1 MIRKALHGREVEPAV
16 AFRII
21 LYSYCKT
28 FSISPAE
35 AQHTSMKLMNE
46 MLEIH
51 SEVETMKNNEM
62 KKELK
67 KKNFNK
73 NRNIISTSRVF

>member
-1 MIRKALHGREVEPAV
+1 MIRKALHGREVEPSV

-21 LYSYCKT
+21 LYSYCKI

-46 MLEIH
+46 MLQIH
-51 SEVETMKNNEM
+51 AEVESIKH
-62 KKELK
+62 KEIEREA
-67 KKNFNK
+67 KKND
-73 NRNIISTSRVF
+73 RHGSRPF

>member
-1 MIRKALHGREVEPAV
+1 MIRRALHGREVEPTV

-35 AQHTSMKLMNE
+35 AQHTSMKLMTE

-51 SEVETMKNNEM
+51 SEVEKLKNKEIEKEM
-62 KKELK
+62 KK
-67 KKNFNK
+67 ND
-73 NRNIISTSRVF
+73 RTSKRTF